1 MTGERLKTIIERSG
15 LRTNEMASRL
25 GMLPQQLNNV
35 FHTNDVKTG
44 IVEKVADII
53 GVPVCTLYGDGN
65 IVNNQVKNSIG
76 GDNIVEIGGYD
87 ALKKRDEQIDR
98 LLSIIERMQGK

>member
-1 MTGERLKTIIERSG
+1 MTGEQLKTIIERSG

-44 IVEKVADII
+44 IVGTCK
-53 GVPVCTLYGDGN
+53 PC
-65 IVNNQVKNSIG
+65 VKT
-76 GDNIVEIGGYD
+76 
-87 ALKKRDEQIDR
+87 Q
-98 LLSIIERMQGK
+98 QGTRARRP